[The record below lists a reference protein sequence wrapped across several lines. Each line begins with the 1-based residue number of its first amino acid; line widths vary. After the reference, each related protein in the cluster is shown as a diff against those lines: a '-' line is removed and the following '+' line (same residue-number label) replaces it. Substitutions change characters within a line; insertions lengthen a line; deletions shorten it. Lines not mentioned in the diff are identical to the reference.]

1 LNAQTNDFINAL
13 TAIKQM
19 KSTENMDYR
28 LFGIEKLSEEKY
40 FEIIHSTK
48 NTLKVANHELAF
60 REIKFIDDF
69 YEFLLQQ

>member
-1 LNAQTNDFINAL
+1 
-13 TAIKQM
+13 M

-60 REIKFIDDF
+60 WEIKFIEDF
-69 YEFLLQQ
+69 YEFLL